1 MFRTVR
7 RRRSIQHAEAVLPQS
22 VIDGPIAPPYNQ
34 MSAVVTA
41 HPHNVIAASSFNGRT
56 ADSGS
61 AYRGSNPWGAA
72 KSFQALPSPLSLTL
86 CLPFA
91 SCLRI
96 VADWFPRLNGQST

>member
-41 HPHNVIAASSFNGRT
+41 HPHNVIAAPSFNGRT

-72 KSFQALPSPLSLTL
+72 KFSPLAVPRCARDFGTRL
-86 CLPFA
+86 
-91 SCLRI
+91 
-96 VADWFPRLNGQST
+96 FPSTELQRHAE